1 MFGQQHPLSQKPASG
16 KIIAGLNFLQL
27 VVVLLGA
34 KVSYELSKIIPAI
47 PVKNFA
53 FAHIHHMIPLL
64 LTFVAVFTKESKSG
78 LPIASYI
85 YYWVLFKLRKKTFIW
100 RRT

>member
-1 MFGQQHPLSQKPASG
+1 MFGHQHPLSQKPASG
-16 KIIAGLNFLQL
+16 KIIAGLNFFQL

-53 FAHIHHMIPLL
+53 LAHIHHLIPLL
-64 LTFVAVFTKESKSG
+64 LAFIAVFTKESKTG
-78 LPIASYI
+78 LPIAVYI
-85 YYWVLFKLRKKTFIW
+85 YYLALFKSRKKTFVW
-100 RRT
+100 RRS